1 MTTSSTEPAA
11 DAATPHCPICNDLGF
26 VRLDVPMDD
35 PRFGR
40 LQVCVCRQEAVEE
53 AAHQRLYRLS
63 NLAAFETCQF
73 DTFRI
78 EGRGSLGD
86 AQVESLRQ
94 ALSLAEAYARSLDG
108 WLVLM
113 GGYGCGKT
121 HLVVHISRCRLPYA
135 SPTLFL
141 PVPDLLD

>member
-63 NLAAFETCQF
+63 NLAAFETRKNQVFPVSKEALFQRSHQGIDRGQVVGGIDHDGRLAGHQF
-73 DTFRI
+73 DSRRPANFCQAAPHRRFRDLP
-78 EGRGSLGD
+78 S
-86 AQVESLRQ
+86 
-94 ALSLAEAYARSLDG
+94 ALA
-108 WLVLM
+108 
-113 GGYGCGKT
+113 
-121 HLVVHISRCRLPYA
+121 
-135 SPTLFL
+135 
-141 PVPDLLD
+141 